1 MNQARLD
8 NAAQPLVRA
17 RDLTKVYSLGE
28 QTVRALDGV
37 SLDIGRGEFVAIMGP
52 SGSGKSTM
60 MNMIGAL
67 DVPTSGSLAIDGEEI
82 AQLGA
87 DQLAEL
93 RNRRI
98 GFVFQQFNLLARTRA
113 IEQVM
118 LPLLYRRARPKDMAR
133 LARQRLEQVGL
144 GDRLENHPRQ
154 LSGGQQQRVAIAR
167 ALVNDPDL
175 LLADEPTGALDSATS
190 AEIMRLFRG
199 LNAAGITVII
209 VTHEVEIAA
218 YARRRILFRDGR
230 IVEDVAQP
238 GTRGELPQ
246 PAALEAL
253 A

>member
-1 MNQARLD
+1 MSQGRLD

-37 SLDIGRGEFVAIMGP
+37 SLDIARGELVAIMGP

-82 AQLGA
+82 ARLGA
-87 DQLAEL
+87 DKLAEL

-118 LPLLYRRARPKDMAR
+118 LPLLYRRSRPKDMAG
-133 LARQRLEQVGL
+133 LARKRLEQVGL

-190 AEIMRLFRG
+190 AEIMRLFCG
-199 LNAAGITVII
+199 LNAAGITVVI
-209 VTHEVEIAA
+209 VTHEPDIAG

-238 GTRGELPQ
+238 GYRREHPL
-246 PAALEAL
+246 PAAMGAL